1 MSSYPTLTV
10 EAARRAFEEHLAER
24 PIVAMVR
31 EVTVQVSG
39 PEFEEAESID
49 LSNVL
54 WELAHGSEKPGY
66 AFERQAASLVHRHL
80 GLHPIVAGDP
90 GFWRWLTFSG
100 EGDLADLVD
109 WRYPGQETGHAR
121 DQYFGFGQMKEGMY
135 AYLWLCAQ
143 SVLDLTL
150 EDPYELSRRGDVDVW
165 QSHVVRIDFG
175 SVPQLARA
183 FIRFVFPDEE
193 SQFLRREDERARG
206 ENTLFNQVEF
216 IFKLVDAFKGL
227 LGGNFVELTFKV
239 EDFFVITLND
249 GIVIIH

>member
-1 MSSYPTLTV
+1 MSSYPTLSV
-10 EAARRAFEEHLAER
+10 EAARRAFEGHLAEK
-24 PIVAMVR
+24 PIESMAQ
-31 EVTVQVSG
+31 ESTVQVSG
-39 PEFEEAESID
+39 PEFDEAESID

-54 WELAHGSEKPGY
+54 WELAHGFEKPGY

-80 GLHPIVAGDP
+80 GLHPIVAGDA

-100 EGDLADLVD
+100 EGNLADLVD

-121 DQYFGFGQMKEGMY
+121 EQYFGFGQTKEGMY

-143 SVLDLTL
+143 SVLDFTL
-150 EDPYELSRRGDVDVW
+150 GDPYELSRRGDVDVW

-193 SQFLRREDERARG
+193 TQFLRREQYRQLAREVTRRNASMAFELLDDSESLELIRDIWERRHAWG
-206 ENTLFNQVEF
+206 SAE
-216 IFKLVDAFKGL
+216 
-227 LGGNFVELTFKV
+227 
-239 EDFFVITLND
+239 
-249 GIVIIH
+249 

>member
-1 MSSYPTLTV
+1 MSSYPTLSV
-10 EAARRAFEEHLAER
+10 EAARRAFEEHLAEK
-24 PIVAMVR
+24 PIESMVQ
-31 EVTVQVSG
+31 EATVQVNG
-39 PEFEEAESID
+39 PEFEEAEAVD

-54 WELAHGSEKPGY
+54 WELAHGLGKPGF

-80 GLHPIVAGDP
+80 GLHPIVAGDA

-100 EGDLADLVD
+100 EGDLADLVN

-121 DQYFGFGQMKEGMY
+121 EQYFGFGQMKEGMY

-143 SVLDLTL
+143 SVMDHTL

-193 SQFLRREDERARG
+193 TQFLRREQYRQLAREVTRRNASMAFELLDDSESLELIRDMWERRRAWG
-206 ENTLFNQVEF
+206 SAE
-216 IFKLVDAFKGL
+216 
-227 LGGNFVELTFKV
+227 
-239 EDFFVITLND
+239 
-249 GIVIIH
+249 

>member
-1 MSSYPTLTV
+1 MSSYPTLSV
-10 EAARRAFEEHLAER
+10 EAARRAFEENLAEK
-24 PIVAMVR
+24 PIESMVQEAM
-31 EVTVQVSG
+31 VQVSG
-39 PEFEEAESID
+39 PGFDEAESVD

-54 WELAHGSEKPGY
+54 WELAHGFEKPGY

-80 GLHPIVAGDP
+80 GLHPIVAGDA

-121 DQYFGFGQMKEGMY
+121 EQYFGFGQMKEGMY
-135 AYLWLCAQ
+135 AYMWLCAQ
-143 SVLDLTL
+143 SVLDHTL

-193 SQFLRREDERARG
+193 NQFLRREQYRQLAR
-206 ENTLFNQVEF
+206 EVTRRNASM
-216 IFKLVDAFKGL
+216 AFEL
-227 LGGNFVELTFKV
+227 LDDSESLELIRDIW
-239 EDFFVITLND
+239 EQRHAW
-249 GIVIIH
+249 GSAE

>member
-1 MSSYPTLTV
+1 MVSSYPTLTV
-10 EAARRAFEEHLAER
+10 EAARRAFEEHLAEQ
-24 PIVAMVR
+24 PIGPMVQ
-31 EVTVQVSG
+31 EATVQISG
-39 PEFEEAESID
+39 PEFEEAEAID

-54 WELAHGSEKPGY
+54 WELAHECEKPGY

-80 GLHPIVAGDP
+80 GLHPIVAGDA
-90 GFWRWLTFSG
+90 GFWRWLTFAG

-121 DQYFGFGQMKEGMY
+121 EQYFGLRQMKGGMY

-193 SQFLRREDERARG
+193 NQFLRREQYRQLAR
-206 ENTLFNQVEF
+206 EVTRRNASM
-216 IFKLVDAFKGL
+216 AFEL
-227 LGGNFVELTFKV
+227 LDDSESLNLLRDIWEQRHAWGKV
-239 EDFFVITLND
+239 E
-249 GIVIIH
+249 

>member
-1 MSSYPTLTV
+1 MSSYPTLSI
-10 EAARRAFEEHLAER
+10 EAARRAFEENLAEK
-24 PIVAMVR
+24 PIETMVQ
-31 EVTVQVSG
+31 EATVQVSG
-39 PEFEEAESID
+39 PEFDEAESVD

-54 WELAHGSEKPGY
+54 RELAHGFEKPGY

-80 GLHPIVAGDP
+80 GLHPIVAGDA

-100 EGDLADLVD
+100 EGDLVDLVD
-109 WRYPGQETGHAR
+109 WRYPGQEAGHAR
-121 DQYFGFGQMKEGMY
+121 GQYFGFGQMKEGMY

-193 SQFLRREDERARG
+193 NQFLRREQYRQLAREVTRRNASMAFELLDDSESLELIRDIWERRHAWG
-206 ENTLFNQVEF
+206 SAE
-216 IFKLVDAFKGL
+216 
-227 LGGNFVELTFKV
+227 
-239 EDFFVITLND
+239 
-249 GIVIIH
+249 

>member
-1 MSSYPTLTV
+1 MSSYPTLSV
-10 EAARRAFEEHLAER
+10 EATRRAFEEHLAEK
-24 PIVAMVR
+24 PIESIVQEA
-31 EVTVQVSG
+31 TVQVSG
-39 PEFEEAESID
+39 PEFDEAESID

-54 WELAHGSEKPGY
+54 WELAHGFEKPGY

-80 GLHPIVAGDP
+80 GLHPIMAGDA

-121 DQYFGFGQMKEGMY
+121 EQYFGFGQMKEGMY

-193 SQFLRREDERARG
+193 TQFLRREQYRQLAREMTRRNASMAFELLDDSESLELIRDIWERRHAW
-206 ENTLFNQVEF
+206 
-216 IFKLVDAFKGL
+216 
-227 LGGNFVELTFKV
+227 GNAE
-239 EDFFVITLND
+239 
-249 GIVIIH
+249 